1 MKALKGTQILV
12 MKWRINQ
19 EFLQW
24 KIAHSLK
31 VKTITYN
38 LLTNVV
44 CAQPRA
50 FELSNCD
57 PPLEN

>member
-31 VKTITYN
+31 VKQFRIIY
-38 LLTNVV
+38 
-44 CAQPRA
+44 
-50 FELSNCD
+50 
-57 PPLEN
+57 